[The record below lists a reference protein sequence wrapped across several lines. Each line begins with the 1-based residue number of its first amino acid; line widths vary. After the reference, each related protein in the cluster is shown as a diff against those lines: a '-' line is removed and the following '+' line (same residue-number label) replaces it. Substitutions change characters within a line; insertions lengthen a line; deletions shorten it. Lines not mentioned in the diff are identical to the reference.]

1 MKYHS
6 LGMVALVVVFAVCSC
21 ATAPSGD
28 TPPNVRCFYGPS
40 HSFSSRPTALN
51 GAMFVEVVEKDDY
64 ITCSAVFYHKF
75 KFHRATAHTKS
86 HAITKS
92 ATFQGTMEVGT
103 EAIPL
108 RLELK
113 NGVLHGQIGEGL
125 DKGILTLDE
134 LEER

>member
-1 MKYHS
+1 MLH
-6 LGMVALVVVFAVCSC
+6 LALSVLVMSSC
-21 ATAPSGD
+21 TTRPSGGCV
-28 TPPNVRCFYGPS
+28 PNARRFYGPS
-40 HSFSSRPTALN
+40 HSYSSRPTALN

-75 KFHRATAHTKS
+75 EFHRATVRTKS
-86 HAITKS
+86 HALTKS
-92 ATFQGTMEVGT
+92 AMFQGTMEVGT

-125 DKGILTLDE
+125 DRGILILDE